1 MLALT
6 IVFALGSTAGL
17 PDGIRKAL
25 ETQLPAWAAVG
36 GNPAPSSEGMERI
49 AVERTSGPVWKVF
62 LLERKIRAEVRAEG
76 DRNWLTEATWCGA
89 GADRCDDVWS
99 RTDEQWRSDK
109 ATGNHTG
116 YAVYRDSLRLSV
128 PGWTESVP
136 APATGRKK
144 WDKGLCE
151 AGLCFLASAKDSSLA
166 RAAVRSD
173 GSTLWWDGGYVLGGA
188 LEKDQLHGW
197 KLVLEKGKP
206 LPAGR

>member
-76 DRNWLTEATWCGA
+76 NRNWLTEATWCGA

-99 RTDEQWRSDK
+99 RNSFAK
-109 ATGNHTG
+109 APTEP
-116 YAVYRDSLRLSV
+116 REKSM
-128 PGWTESVP
+128 PGWRP
-136 APATGRKK
+136 GRMRTK
-144 WDKGLCE
+144 
-151 AGLCFLASAKDSSLA
+151 LAKASPSDRE
-166 RAAVRSD
+166 RA
-173 GSTLWWDGGYVLGGA
+173 
-188 LEKDQLHGW
+188 
-197 KLVLEKGKP
+197 
-206 LPAGR
+206 